1 MLWARGGGDRF
12 QCACFGLVPL
22 PPRLPPVPNLPP
34 IATRLSPQA
43 GNPDDPL
50 ARISDRDED
59 VPSIVFTKIGNR
71 SLTLSPGNGIRC
83 KGLRAS

>member
-1 MLWARGGGDRF
+1 MSNWVA
-12 QCACFGLVPL
+12 
-22 PPRLPPVPNLPP
+22 

-59 VPSIVFTKIGNR
+59 VPSIVFTKTRNR
-71 SLTLSPGNGIRC
+71 SLTPFPRFQSGKRDLLHRT
-83 KGLRAS
+83 